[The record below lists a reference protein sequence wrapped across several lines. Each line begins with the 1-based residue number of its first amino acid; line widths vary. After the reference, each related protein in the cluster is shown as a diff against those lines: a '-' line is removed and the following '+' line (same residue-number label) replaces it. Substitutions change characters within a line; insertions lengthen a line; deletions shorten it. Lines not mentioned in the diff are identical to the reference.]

1 MATRNLAGIVAKI
14 AGTNTDAIYAEL
26 VGNLLSNAHMV
37 PAGIVT
43 VNRAQERGY
52 SFVHAG

>member
-1 MATRNLAGIVAKI
+1 VFKELTENLVQSGR
-14 AGTNTDAIYAEL
+14 
-26 VGNLLSNAHMV
+26 MV

-52 SFVHAG
+52 SFVYVV